1 MRLGGREW
9 TLGERIDR
17 GGFGQVY
24 IASSPDYEFPAVA
37 KMVPKTPGAQRE
49 LLFVDLGGAHNV
61 VPIIDSG
68 ETHDSW
74 VLIMPRAEKSL
85 RQHLSDAAGPL
96 TVSDAVTILSDVGT
110 ALADLD
116 GRVVHRD
123 LKPENVLLLDGNW
136 CLADFGISRFAE
148 ATTAPDTRKYALSPA
163 YAAPER
169 WRGERAT
176 AATDVYSL
184 GIIAYELLSGSLPL
198 PGPKLDDF
206 REQHLHRTPPSCGSV
221 PAPLGALIEECLFK
235 APEARP
241 TPANV
246 LARLAG
252 IEEPPPS
259 GGLARLQEANR
270 AEVVRLGEIARR
282 ASEHRSAG
290 DRRTAL
296 FDAAD
301 IGFKRIAGTLERM
314 ISEAAPAAT
323 VEPGR
328 AGGWC
333 IRFNG
338 AALELVP
345 SRMTSTSP
353 WGSWQ
358 APAFEVVAHAAIGI
372 RIPPARD
379 QYEGRC
385 HSLWFCDARDAGNFR
400 WFETAFMV
408 SPLSPGRG
416 HQNPFALNPGEEAAK
431 ALGMGM
437 SEFQVAWPFTPLNIG
452 DLQEFIDRWASWFA
466 DAAQGRLQHP
476 GTMPERS
483 VGGSWRR
490 RQVG

>member
-24 IASSPDYEFPAVA
+24 IASSPDYGFPAVA

-184 GIIAYELLSGSLPL
+184 GIIAYELMSGSRPCRDRSWMISGSSTCT
-198 PGPKLDDF
+198 GP
-206 REQHLHRTPPSCGSV
+206 TTCGSV

-301 IGFKRIAGTLERM
+301 IGFKRISYAGTDDLGGC
-314 ISEAAPAAT
+314 S
-323 VEPGR
+323 GR
-328 AGGWC
+328 HRGTGASRWVVHPVQWGG
-333 IRFNG
+333 
-338 AALELVP
+338 A
-345 SRMTSTSP
+345 
-353 WGSWQ
+353 
-358 APAFEVVAHAAIGI
+358 
-372 RIPPARD
+372 
-379 QYEGRC
+379 
-385 HSLWFCDARDAGNFR
+385 
-400 WFETAFMV
+400 
-408 SPLSPGRG
+408 
-416 HQNPFALNPGEEAAK
+416 
-431 ALGMGM
+431 
-437 SEFQVAWPFTPLNIG
+437 
-452 DLQEFIDRWASWFA
+452 
-466 DAAQGRLQHP
+466 
-476 GTMPERS
+476 
-483 VGGSWRR
+483 
-490 RQVG
+490 